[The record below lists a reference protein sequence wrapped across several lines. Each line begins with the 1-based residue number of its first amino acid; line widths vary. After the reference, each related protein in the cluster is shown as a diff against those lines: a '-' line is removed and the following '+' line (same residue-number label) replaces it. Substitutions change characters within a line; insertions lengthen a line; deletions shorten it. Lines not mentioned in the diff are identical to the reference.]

1 MVKKFDFFFLS
12 RNLLPSIGES
22 VNATND
28 ETTIANDKAI
38 AVSLNKVPAI
48 PSMNIKGKKTATN
61 IRVVA
66 MIAKVICFEP
76 LYAATN
82 GVSPFS
88 ILLYIASVI
97 ITESS
102 VIIPIAKIKLNKTN
116 IFIDKSNIY
125 RPKKVAIKLTGR
137 AMAGTITALRFPK
150 NK

>member
-1 MVKKFDFFFLS
+1 MS

-22 VNATND
+22 VKATND

-48 PSMNIKGKKTATN
+48 PSINIKGKKTATN

-66 MIAKVICFEP
+66 IIANVICFDP
-76 LYAATN
+76 LYAATK

-88 ILLYIASVI
+88 IRLYIASVI

-102 VIIPIAKIKLNKTN
+102 VIIPIAKMKLNKTK
-116 IFIDKSNIY
+116 ILIDKSKIY
-125 RPKKVAIKLTGR
+125 KPKNVAIKLTGK
-137 AMAGTITALRFPK
+137 AIAGTITAFKLPK